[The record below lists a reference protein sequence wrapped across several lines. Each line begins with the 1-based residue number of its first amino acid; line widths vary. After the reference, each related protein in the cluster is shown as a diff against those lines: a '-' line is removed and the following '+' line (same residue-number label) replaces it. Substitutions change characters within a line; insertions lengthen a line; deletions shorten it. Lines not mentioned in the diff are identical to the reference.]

1 MKDLLQKAFD
11 AVTDGDAESARDAAG
26 AWLAAGGSPL
36 DLVNHALTPGIR
48 EVGRLWEDGEYF
60 LPELVSGA
68 EAMKAAMAVLEPA
81 MGRANAG
88 ASGARAILIGT
99 VRGDI
104 HDIGKSLVATMLKAN
119 GFHVVDLG
127 ADVAP
132 ERFLRAFHDHDAALI
147 CLSAL
152 LTTTMTGIPE
162 LIRLFESSGVRSQVA
177 FMAGGAPV
185 TREWALE
192 AGVDYYGDSAVDA
205 VRIATDHFRSR
216 IG

>member
-1 MKDLLQKAFD
+1 MKDLLQKAFN
-11 AVTDGDAESARDAAG
+11 AVMDGDSELARDTAE

-36 DLVNHALTPGIR
+36 DLVNQALTPGIR

-68 EAMKAAMAVLEPA
+68 EAMKTAMIVLEPA
-81 MGRANAG
+81 MVQTDTGT
-88 ASGARAILIGT
+88 SGSRVILIGT
-99 VRGDI
+99 VCGDI

-119 GFHVVDLG
+119 GFQVVDLG

-132 ERFLRAFHDHDAALI
+132 ERFLRAFHDHHAALI
-147 CLSAL
+147 CMSAL

-185 TREWALE
+185 TRKWASE

-205 VRIATDHFRSR
+205 VRIATDHFRR
-216 IG
+216 RNG